1 MFGILA
7 SKGLYRE
14 GEGYLMSVRTLVIVP
29 AWNEEETIANCLRD
43 IARSVPD
50 ADIVV
55 VNDGS
60 TDQTSQQVR
69 SSGVDVSLLEQPFNL
84 GVGAAM
90 RLGYLYSARHGY
102 TYTCQVDA
110 DGQHDPS
117 YIRKMIAHLEDTGSD
132 LVVGSRFAGE
142 GSYQARGP
150 RRWAMV
156 LLSGWLSKICHSKLS
171 DTTSGFKV
179 TNERATRILARRMPA
194 EYLGDTLDSLV
205 ILAKEGCKISETAVS
220 MRERQGGV
228 PSHSPLK
235 SALFLFRAF
244 FSVTLYMTHR
254 RTGGE

>member
-1 MFGILA
+1 MAVGGV
-7 SKGLYRE
+7 KGK
-14 GEGYLMSVRTLVIVP
+14 SIVTSTLVIVP
-29 AWNEEETIANCLRD
+29 AWNEEETIASCLRD
-43 IARSVPD
+43 IKNSLPA

-60 TDQTSQQVR
+60 TDNTSEEVR
-69 SSGVDVSLLEQPFNL
+69 SSGVDVTLLEQPFNL

-90 RLGYLYSARHGY
+90 RLGYLYSSRHGY

-117 YIRKMIAHLEDTGSD
+117 YIEAMISHLRQTGSD

-142 GSYQARGP
+142 GAYRARGP

-156 LLSGWLSKICHSKLS
+156 VLSKWLSRICQARLT

-179 TNERATRILARRMPA
+179 SNARATEILSRRMPA

-205 ILAKEGCKISETAVS
+205 ILAKEGCKISEVAVS

-235 SALFLFRAF
+235 AAIFLFRAF
-244 FSVTLYMTHR
+244 FSVSLYVIYR
-254 RTGGE
+254 RNG